1 MADTLARRGVDRGG
15 RNIAYDRGALRE
27 TQGRNTESSEEAV
40 MTPQRPI
47 RHDVARE
54 LAISLRA
61 LVNEFESIRG
71 VDAYRS
77 DNWRRA
83 RLALF
88 EAERS

>member
-1 MADTLARRGVDRGG
+1 
-15 RNIAYDRGALRE
+15 
-27 TQGRNTESSEEAV
+27 

-54 LAISLRA
+54 LALSLRA

-71 VDAYRS
+71 IDAYRS

>member
-1 MADTLARRGVDRGG
+1 
-15 RNIAYDRGALRE
+15 
-27 TQGRNTESSEEAV
+27 

-77 DNWRRA
+77 ESWRRA